1 MTIEKLFPRSQFE
14 SWLNLQIARHLEA
27 RAARL
32 GGASHTEAPELI
44 QGKAYSTKED
54 MVSA

>member
-1 MTIEKLFPRSQFE
+1 MKIEKLFPRSQFE
-14 SWLNLQIARHLEA
+14 SWLNVQVARHLES

-32 GGASHTEAPELI
+32 GGASHAETPGLI
-44 QGKAYSTKED
+44 HGNAYSAKED